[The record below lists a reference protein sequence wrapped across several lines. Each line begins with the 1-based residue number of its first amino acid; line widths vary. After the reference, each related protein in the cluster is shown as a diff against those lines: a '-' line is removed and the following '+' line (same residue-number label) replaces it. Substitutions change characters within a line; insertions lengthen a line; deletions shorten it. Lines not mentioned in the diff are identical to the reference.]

1 MSAYLIYDVDVHDT
15 DTYAE
20 FMKQVKQLVES
31 FGGAYLVR
39 GGVHEV
45 LEGDWRP
52 RRLVLFEFPDMDAA
66 RRLFTSDE
74 YAPLKELRR
83 SCPTGDIVIVE
94 GV

>member
-39 GGVHEV
+39 G
-45 LEGDWRP
+45 
-52 RRLVLFEFPDMDAA
+52 A
-66 RRLFTSDE
+66 
-74 YAPLKELRR
+74 
-83 SCPTGDIVIVE
+83 
-94 GV
+94 